1 MKALKFILLF
11 VPVLAIGQYDFENRF
26 VKIDAISLP
35 ELDEISNIA
44 FYKSSNIFT
53 TKLRT
58 FQMNASNYRQP
69 VDMMT
74 ALEGQQQYVD
84 TKFDATPEIKER
96 TFGFSVSVNGSNS
109 FDNTTTSGGLRNTVY
124 QEMRPILF
132 CQRSGL
138 NLLNN

>member
-1 MKALKFILLF
+1 M
-11 VPVLAIGQYDFENRF
+11 GQYDFENRF
-26 VKIDAISLP
+26 VKIEAISLP

-84 TKFDATPEIKER
+84 TKFDVTPEIKER

-132 CQRSGL
+132 CQRTGL